1 VDFTN
6 ASFPFTIY
14 PLRVQLA
21 HLDRVF
27 DFESNAPYRVW
38 FSKQQFASL
47 SQSLSVASLLETLV
61 RSACAAQKTIPV
73 VPRGNRLRQSSL
85 RRTKRSR
92 VTPAVRT
99 RIIFLTWP
107 RWTQNLFRHRD
118 RNNGQSEKVWEAAPE
133 KFHRCPY
140 ESEGW
145 VS

>member
-1 VDFTN
+1 MDFTN

-27 DFESNAPYRVW
+27 DFESNAPYRVL

-61 RSACAAQKTIPV
+61 RYACAAQKTIPV
-73 VPRGNRLRQSSL
+73 APRGNRLRQSSL
-85 RRTKRSR
+85 RRTTRSR
-92 VTPAVRT
+92 VTPPVRT

-118 RNNGQSEKVWEAAPE
+118 RNNGQSERCGKRRLRRFIGVLTNQKV
-133 KFHRCPY
+133 
-140 ESEGW
+140 G
-145 VS
+145 